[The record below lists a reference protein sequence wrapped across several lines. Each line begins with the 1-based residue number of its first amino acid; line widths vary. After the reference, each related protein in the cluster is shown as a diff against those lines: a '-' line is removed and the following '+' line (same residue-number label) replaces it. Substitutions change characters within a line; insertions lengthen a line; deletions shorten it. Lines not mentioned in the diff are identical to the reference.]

1 MLKIKGKVE
10 VIIFANTL
18 WFIINFKKSLIEE
31 FLKKGYVVKII
42 FLRIG
47 PVFNLEDEFINQKE
61 NLFIHS
67 FMNFCF
73 HILKKEIRSRSEYS
87 RKILLAFT
95 ISPIILS
102 SLPLFY
108 SYEKYATLEGL
119 GRVFTSKYIIFRILR
134 RFVERIYKFLFLRI
148 YKSVFVLNHV
158 DFSYMLENNILPIS
172 KINVIPGTGINKK
185 KFNPLNIYK
194 LRLKRGIIDE
204 NHILDKSNMFVTYMG
219 RISVDKGFY
228 RFLSSALS
236 LIDDS
241 KYSDLKFRI
250 VAPLKDIELLSE
262 DLRSFLKRK
271 NFVVEKY
278 LKDPLTY
285 YASALM
291 IVLPTT
297 YGEGLSRVALESG
310 LLGIPVAAMNNRG
323 ISSLFMDGILGE
335 ITLDP
340 EPYGVTKI
348 IKKILENYSQY
359 STLSE
364 STYENLAEKY
374 GDEASTNSVIAILEK
389 LNTL

>member
-1 MLKIKGKVE
+1 MPKIKGRDE
-10 VIIFANTL
+10 VVIFANTL
-18 WFIINFKKSLIEE
+18 WFIINFKKSLIDEL
-31 FLKKGYVVKII
+31 LKKGNVVKIL

-47 PVFNLEDEFINQKE
+47 PVFNLEDEFINLNE
-61 NLFIHS
+61 DLHIHS
-67 FMNFCF
+67 FINFCF
-73 HILKKEIRSRSEYS
+73 HIFKKEIRTRRSYG

-185 KFNPLNIYK
+185 IFNPLNIHK
-194 LRLKRGIIDE
+194 LRLKKGIIDE
-204 NHILDKSNMFVTYMG
+204 NHVLKKDNMYVTYMG

-228 RFLSSALS
+228 RFLSSTLS
-236 LIDDS
+236 LKDDV
-241 KYSDLKFRI
+241 KYRDLKFRI
-250 VAPLKDIELLSE
+250 VAPAKDIELLSE
-262 DLRSFLKRK
+262 DLKSFLKRK
-271 NFVVEKY
+271 NIVVEKY

-285 YASALM
+285 YASALL

-310 LLGIPVAAMNNRG
+310 FLGIPVAAMNNRG

-335 ITLDP
+335 ITLDA
-340 EPYGVTKI
+340 EPYGITKI
-348 IKKILENYSQY
+348 IKKILENYPQY
-359 STLSE
+359 SALSE

-374 GDEASTNSVIAILEK
+374 GDEASTNSVLSILEK
-389 LNTL
+389 LNT

>member
-1 MLKIKGKVE
+1 MPKIKGKDE
-10 VIIFANTL
+10 VVIFANTL
-18 WFIINFKKSLIEE
+18 WFILNFKKSLIDEL
-31 FLKKGYVVKII
+31 LKKGYGVKIL

-47 PVFNLEDEFINQKE
+47 PVFNLEEEFINQKE
-61 NLFIHS
+61 NLSIYP

-73 HILKKEIRSRSEYS
+73 HILKKEIQSRRANG

-172 KINVIPGTGINKK
+172 KINVIPGTGINKQI
-185 KFNPLNIYK
+185 FNPLNIFK
-194 LRLKRGIIDE
+194 LRLKRGIIDK

-250 VAPLKDIELLSE
+250 VAPSKDIEILSE
-262 DLRSFLKRK
+262 DLKSFLKEK

-285 YASALM
+285 YASALL

-340 EPYGVTKI
+340 EPYGFTKI
-348 IKKILENYSQY
+348 IKKILDNYSQY
-359 STLSE
+359 STLRE
-364 STYENLAEKY
+364 STYVNLAEKY
-374 GDEASTNSVIAILEK
+374 GDEASTNSVLSILEK
-389 LNTL
+389 LNT